1 MKRFA
6 QASYV
11 MYFLAGLVITTIGSV
26 LPQILTHYGVSYTM
40 GGQLV
45 FWGAI
50 GFLIGVPVSSFLL
63 SRFSEKRILALA
75 CVVIALAQV
84 GMWSLPPFPALVVLN
99 FLNSLGAASV
109 EIVVA
114 TLMMEVF
121 VGRRAVVMSYLEVSF
136 GLGAL
141 IMPLLSSLLISAGE
155 WRFVFL
161 LTGVTA
167 LLMAVVWSVIAYSLS
182 DVDHAAPQDAANV
195 APPEN
200 MTPRIKVLLLT
211 LFGFMIFVY
220 CGIEGTM
227 NNFLSSIFITYLEA
241 VPAYASLSIGIFWA
255 AMVLG
260 RLVTGWIIRK
270 VTYSKFLFVSLSGSF
285 VVLAAFIL
293 LRNIWAGY
301 ALIVLLGLFLSG
313 VYSITMVYANHTFP
327 GMARL
332 VTSLITGLAGLG
344 GAVLPALIGYVMDDW
359 GTLSALW
366 MTSGFAVVYLLG
378 LVIVGVSYKKLG
390 GVKTSNTP

>member
-50 GFLIGVPVSSFLL
+50 GFLLGVPISSFLL
-63 SRFSEKRILALA
+63 SRFSEKRILLLA

-84 GMWSLPPFPALVVLN
+84 GMWSLPPFPALIVLN

-141 IMPLLSSLLISAGE
+141 IMPLLSSLLISLGE

-167 LLMAVVWSVIAYSLS
+167 LLMAVVWSVISYSLS
-182 DVDHAAPQDAANV
+182 DVDHAAPQDAANL

-200 MTPRIKVLLLT
+200 MTPRTKVLLLT

-270 VTYSKFLFVSLSGSF
+270 VTYSKFLFASLSGSF

-344 GAVLPALIGYVMDDW
+344 GAVFPALIGYVMDDW
-359 GTLSALW
+359 GTLTALW
-366 MTSGFAVVYLLG
+366 MTSGFAVVYLAG

-390 GVKTSNTP
+390 GLKTTNTR